1 MKKLLAI
8 LLCMAMLCTAS
19 FALAEPL
26 TGEADGYGGPI
37 QAEVTLDG
45 DKIVALKLTGD
56 KETPSLGGVAL
67 EKLTEAILASGTL
80 EGVDVVTGATWTS
93 KGTLASIKKAM
104 GVEEESAQTAA
115 EAVSATG
122 LSHGLGLASTPRLGP
137 GKDDQGMPVYSF
149 NEVIA
154 YVITDA

>member
-8 LLCMAMLCTAS
+8 LLCMALLCTAS
-19 FALAEPL
+19 FALTEPL

-45 DKIVALKLTGD
+45 DKIAALKLTGD

-93 KGTLASIKKAM
+93 KGAFAAIKKFKLHPVVYIAC
-104 GVEEESAQTAA
+104 AA
-115 EAVSATG
+115 VVG
-122 LSHGLGLASTPRLGP
+122 ILLS
-137 GKDDQGMPVYSF
+137 F
-149 NEVIA
+149 
-154 YVITDA
+154 

>member
-26 TGEADGYGGPI
+26 TGEADGFGGPI

-56 KETPSLGGVAL
+56 KETPRAGRRCAGKADRGHPGQWYAGRRGRCDRRYLDQQGRL
-67 EKLTEAILASGTL
+67 CRHQ
-80 EGVDVVTGATWTS
+80 
-93 KGTLASIKKAM
+93 KG
-104 GVEEESAQTAA
+104 
-115 EAVSATG
+115 
-122 LSHGLGLASTPRLGP
+122 HGR
-137 GKDDQGMPVYSF
+137 
-149 NEVIA
+149 
-154 YVITDA
+154 

>member
-56 KETPSLGGVAL
+56 KETPSLGGRRGRCDRRYL
-67 EKLTEAILASGTL
+67 DQQGRLCRHQ
-80 EGVDVVTGATWTS
+80 
-93 KGTLASIKKAM
+93 KG
-104 GVEEESAQTAA
+104 
-115 EAVSATG
+115 
-122 LSHGLGLASTPRLGP
+122 HGR
-137 GKDDQGMPVYSF
+137 
-149 NEVIA
+149 
-154 YVITDA
+154 

>member
-45 DKIVALKLTGD
+45 DKIAALKLTGD

-67 EKLTEAILASGTL
+67 EKLTEAMEQY
-80 EGVDVVTGATWTS
+80 EGKVTVDPDVPYDYIVYYGYPATPSRDYT
-93 KGTLASIKKAM
+93 
-104 GVEEESAQTAA
+104 
-115 EAVSATG
+115 
-122 LSHGLGLASTPRLGP
+122 
-137 GKDDQGMPVYSF
+137 
-149 NEVIA
+149 
-154 YVITDA
+154 

>member
-37 QAEVTLDG
+37 QAEVTLDA

-56 KETPSLGGVAL
+56 KDTPSLGGVAL
-67 EKLTEAILASGTL
+67 
-80 EGVDVVTGATWTS
+80 
-93 KGTLASIKKAM
+93 
-104 GVEEESAQTAA
+104 
-115 EAVSATG
+115 
-122 LSHGLGLASTPRLGP
+122 
-137 GKDDQGMPVYSF
+137 
-149 NEVIA
+149 
-154 YVITDA
+154 

>member
-45 DKIVALKLTGD
+45 DKIAALKLTGD
-56 KETPSLGGVAL
+56 K
-67 EKLTEAILASGTL
+67 
-80 EGVDVVTGATWTS
+80 
-93 KGTLASIKKAM
+93 
-104 GVEEESAQTAA
+104 
-115 EAVSATG
+115 
-122 LSHGLGLASTPRLGP
+122 
-137 GKDDQGMPVYSF
+137 
-149 NEVIA
+149 
-154 YVITDA
+154 